1 MSAFSET
8 LDKTIRS
15 YLARFETK
23 RSAILP
29 ILHAI
34 QDEKDWISDADVL
47 TLEEQYELNSVHV
60 REVLTFYSM
69 YRKSP
74 PKPYRF
80 EICKSIS
87 CFLMGAKNSIRAA
100 KDEIEKAKEEGREL
114 PFEIHE
120 VECLGQ
126 CGYAPATL
134 INKDR
139 QNCVTPERAIELIK
153 EYTKK
158 YIDKNQNQD
167 EVKAQDNNE

>member
-1 MSAFSET
+1 MSATFSTDLDQKIRAYLVRYET
-8 LDKTIRS
+8 P
-15 YLARFETK
+15 

-34 QDEKDWISDADVL
+34 QDEKDWISDDDVL
-47 TLEEQYELNSVHV
+47 ALEKEYHLSSVHV

-69 YRKSP
+69 YRTSP

-87 CFLMGAKNSIRAA
+87 CFLMGAKDSIHVA
-100 KDEIEKAKEEGREL
+100 KQAIEDAKQNGIDL
-114 PFEIHE
+114 PFEVHE

-126 CGYAPATL
+126 CGYAPAGL

-139 QNCVTPERAIELIK
+139 QNCITPQRALDLIK
-153 EYTKK
+153 EYT
-158 YIDKNQNQD
+158 DKHKTHETTQSTKD
-167 EVKAQDNNE
+167 L